1 MSASA
6 HDFIHCTS
14 TEERV
19 LEALRARGPQTL
31 EALAYFLTDASWSQV
46 FLAIDRLSRVGMISL
61 QPVRR
66 CEYRVSLI
74 KRAAA

>member
-31 EALAYFLTDASWSQV
+31 EALVYCLTDASWSQV
-46 FLAIDRLSRVGMISL
+46 FLAVDRLSRAGMVSL

-66 CEYRVSLI
+66 CEYRVSLE
-74 KRAAA
+74 RTAA

>member
-6 HDFIHCTS
+6 HDFTDCMS

-31 EALAYFLTDASWSQV
+31 EALACFLTDASWSQV
-46 FLAIDRLSRVGMISL
+46 FLAIDRLSRAGMISL

-66 CEYRVSLI
+66 GEYRVSL
-74 KRAAA
+74 KRDAA

>member
-1 MSASA
+1 MSALA
-6 HDFIHCTS
+6 YDVIHCTS

-31 EALAYFLTDASWSQV
+31 EALAYSLSDASWSQV
-46 FLAIDRLSRVGMISL
+46 FLAIDRLSRAGMISL

-66 CEYRVSLI
+66 CEYRVSL